1 MKFKS
6 LQEAEKYRNKMNL
19 GEIVMK
25 KDDFIKEHKKLIKLL
40 LEAGKEGKKQA
51 MELKKKVGGR
61 KRIIGGA
68 PQRTCTCGHH
78 ERMARLTG
86 GKLIDCPP
94 GFTNMGLTCT
104 NWKTFETIGRVDI
117 PATNDEIKK
126 AFDKMGDDIKKGW
139 DDFAKLT
146 EDAFKKIGDDLLVAW
161 QKYDH
166 WAYEN
171 QKAFDNAMTFL
182 GDSIKD
188 YVKDPH
194 HILFLATT
202 ALTLLAMSGLCF
214 PCAIGATLLDKVGKV
229 ALDGWG
235 ALTPWD
241 ALDILT
247 ASVTFAGGPVAKFPG
262 GYTIMEN
269 IERATIGSHLLE
281 PQQAALIVS
290 NISNVAKI
298 GIAGYNA
305 LNQPKTEEEKQT
317 EMQKVQLTPDY
328 FNTLSF
334 DTLKEI
340 MNERSRVYYAAPDI
354 PSGRK
359 MQQKSYD
366 LWLDLTIKR
375 LVNIM
380 AQRPKST
387 DKIKDNEY
395 FLKSIED
402 GFTEKKIVEGVRKMI
417 PASEQAPPKP
427 EEPEDPEAPESK
439 PFVPRPPPPSS
450 RDTGVYP
457 NGTNFDEAFMNKLD
471 LTAVKNL
478 MNEKTRVFNALP
490 VAQQTGRQQ
499 SKQYDQ
505 ISQLVTDRLIK
516 ISKEQNINTK
526 IRLDNFIQDLRDS
539 LTDGKITTAVQ
550 QTLDPRSRPSA
561 GGNIIT
567 DISSKLIDSDAY
579 RSLVK
584 EVGKLKTVQDIDK
597 QIKEIKKFFE
607 PDYENYPVKSKK
619 TLDKYGNDIITGIE
633 LTRTTLGKPIKAAL
647 EALSLGTFDEARQ
660 KAGYDEYFHLQMIV
674 SVKSAKG
681 HTKKITIQ
689 KNERIIINDVISGLD
704 TSTEYK
710 IIPLQNKVI
719 TMNEMLEKTR
729 LKDGDLV
736 FFGYDGFNNRG
747 LNCQSF
753 VKHLLENVGLW
764 TDDIKKFTYQD
775 LTKVIESIPDLGRD
789 IINFVPA
796 LGNWFSKITGQGLT
810 ETDRKAKCDLL
821 KGMSPQERK
830 DLYWEIQY
838 RIAKKNKQTASEKFF
853 LPVLKLMVDGG
864 DLLIKYSKHLLL
876 SGDPNLAF
884 IAILANAYSYVAPF
898 GSEYNAPCETLKEK
912 FSRMSDDA
920 FKLVIEEA
928 VKETKKQLPWTK
940 EVFAFFGKGSKRKLK
955 MINN

>member
-6 LQEAEKYRNKMNL
+6 LQEAEKYRNNMNKH
-19 GEIVMK
+19 EVMIK

-51 MELKKKVGGR
+51 MELKKKVGG
-61 KRIIGGA
+61 GA
-68 PQRTCTCGHH
+68 PKRTCTCGHH
-78 ERMARLTG
+78 ERMKKIIG

-104 NWKTFETIGRVDI
+104 NWKTLETIGRVDI
-117 PATNDEIKK
+117 PATNDEIKN
-126 AFDKMGDDIKKGW
+126 AFDKLGADIKHGW

-146 EDAFKKIGDDLLVAW
+146 EDEFVKIGNDMLDAW
-161 QKYDH
+161 KKYDA
-166 WAYEN
+166 WTEN
-171 QKAFDNAMTFL
+171 NREVINKALMGF
-182 GDSIKD
+182 GDAVVN

-194 HILFLATT
+194 HVLFLATT

-214 PCAIGATLLDKVGKV
+214 PCALGATLLDKIGKV
-229 ALDGWG
+229 ALDGWDS
-235 ALTPWD
+235 LTPWD

-247 ASVTFAGGPVAKFPG
+247 SSVTFAGGPVAKYPG
-262 GYTIMEN
+262 GYTIMEE

-290 NISNVAKI
+290 NIANVAKI

-305 LNQPKTEEEKQT
+305 INPPTEAPVTDTDMQQVRLT
-317 EMQKVQLTPDY
+317 EDY

-334 DTLKEI
+334 DRLKELT
-340 MNERSRVYYAAPDI
+340 NERSRVYYAAPDI

-380 AQRPKST
+380 AQRPKAT

-402 GFTEKKIVEGVRKMI
+402 GFTEKKIIEGVRKMI
-417 PASEQAPPKP
+417 PASEQAPPSSTPAPPAPAPPAPPAAPPKP
-427 EEPEDPEAPESK
+427 EHI
-439 PFVPRPPPPSS
+439 PRP
-450 RDTGVYP
+450 
-457 NGTNFDEAFMNKLD
+457 K
-471 LTAVKNL
+471 K
-478 MNEKTRVFNALP
+478 
-490 VAQQTGRQQ
+490 VA
-499 SKQYDQ
+499 
-505 ISQLVTDRLIK
+505 
-516 ISKEQNINTK
+516 
-526 IRLDNFIQDLRDS
+526 
-539 LTDGKITTAVQ
+539 A
-550 QTLDPRSRPSA
+550 
-561 GGNIIT
+561 GNIVT
-567 DISSKLIDSDAY
+567 DISSRLVDSPEY
-579 RSLVK
+579 RSLVQH
-584 EVGKLKTVQDIDK
+584 VGKLKTVQAIDK
-597 QIKEIKKFFE
+597 KIKEIKEFFE
-607 PDYENYPVKSKK
+607 PDYKNYPNKSKK

-681 HTKKITIQ
+681 HTKKITVE
-689 KNERIIINDVISGLD
+689 KNERIIINDVISGID
-704 TSTEYK
+704 NSTEYK

-736 FFGYDGFNNRG
+736 FFGYDGFSNKG

-753 VKHLLENVGLW
+753 VKHLLESVGLW
-764 TDDIKKFTYQD
+764 TDDIKNFTYQD
-775 LTKVIESIPDLGRD
+775 LTKVIETIPDLGRD

-810 ETDRKAKCDLL
+810 EADRKAKCDLL
-821 KGMSPQERK
+821 KGMTAKERK
-830 DLYWEIQY
+830 ELYWEIQY

-853 LPVLKLMVDGG
+853 LPVLKLMIEGADQI
-864 DLLIKYSKHLLL
+864 IKHSKLLLL
-876 SGDPNLAF
+876 SGDPDLAF

-898 GSEYNAPCETLKEK
+898 GSEYNVPCETLKEK
-912 FSRMSDDA
+912 FKRMTDDA
-920 FKLVIEEA
+920 FNLVIEEA
-928 VKETKKQLPWTK
+928 VKKIKEELPWSK
-940 EVFAFFGKGSKRKLK
+940 EIFALFGKGSKRKTK

>member
-61 KRIIGGA
+61 KRVIGGA

-78 ERMARLTG
+78 ERMSRITG

-104 NWKTFETIGRVDI
+104 NWNTFETIGRVDI

-126 AFDKMGDDIKKGW
+126 AFDKLGSDIKKGW
-139 DDFAKLT
+139 DDFAQLT
-146 EDAFKKIGDDLLVAW
+146 ENEFKKLGDDLLIAYR
-161 QKYDH
+161 KYDN
-166 WAYEN
+166 WVYEN
-171 QKAFDNAMTFL
+171 KVKLGNALNGF
-182 GDSIKD
+182 GDAIKD

-202 ALTLLAMSGLCF
+202 ALNLLALSGLCF
-214 PCAIGATLLDKVGKV
+214 PCALGATLLDKIGKV

-235 ALTPWD
+235 SLTPFD

-247 ASVTFAGGPVAKFPG
+247 SSVMFAGGPVAKFPG
-262 GYTIMEN
+262 GYTIAEQ
-269 IERATIGSHLLE
+269 IERATVGSHLLE
-281 PQQAALIVS
+281 AQQAALIVS
-290 NISNVAKI
+290 NIANVAKV
-298 GIAGYNA
+298 GIMGYDMINK
-305 LNQPKTEEEKQT
+305 PKTEEDKRS
-317 EMQKVQLTPDY
+317 EMQKVQLTDDY
-328 FNTLSF
+328 FNTLSY
-334 DTLKEI
+334 DTLKDV
-340 MNERSRVYYAAPDI
+340 MNERSKGYYDAPDT
-354 PSGRK
+354 PTGRK
-359 MQQKSYD
+359 MQQKAYD
-366 LWLDLTIKR
+366 LWVQLTVNR
-375 LVNIM
+375 LVKIM
-380 AQRPKST
+380 ALRPKAN

-395 FLKSIED
+395 FLKSIQD
-402 GFTEKKIVEGVRKMI
+402 GFTEKKIVEGIRKMI
-417 PASEQAPPKP
+417 PASEQSPPKP
-427 EEPEDPEAPESK
+427 EEPEDPTAPESK

-490 VAQQTGRQQ
+490 ESQQTGRQQ
-499 SKQYDQ
+499 SKQYNE
-505 ISQLVTDRLIK
+505 ISQLVIDRLVK

-539 LTDGKITTAVQ
+539 LTDNKITTSVQ
-550 QTLDPRSRPSA
+550 QTLDPRSRPPA

-579 RSLVK
+579 RTLVK
-584 EVGKLKTVQDIDK
+584 EVGKLKTVQAVDK
-597 QIKEIKKFFE
+597 KIKEIKQFFE

-689 KNERIIINDVISGLD
+689 KNERIIINDIISGLD

-753 VKHLLENVGLW
+753 IKHLLENVGLW

-796 LGNWFSKITGQGLT
+796 LGNWFSKVTGQGLT
-810 ETDRKAKCDLL
+810 EAERKGKCDLL
-821 KGMSPQERK
+821 KGMTPQERK
-830 DLYWEIQY
+830 DLYWDIQY
-838 RIAKKNKQTASEKFF
+838 RIAKKRKQTASEKFF
-853 LPVLKLMVDGG
+853 IPVLKLMVEGG
-864 DLLIKYSKHLLL
+864 DLLIKYSKLLLL
-876 SGDPNLAF
+876 SGNPELAF
-884 IAILANAYSYVAPF
+884 IGVLANAYSYVAPF

-912 FSRMSDDA
+912 FDRMSDDA
-920 FKLVIEEA
+920 FNLVIEEA
-928 VKETKKQLPWTK
+928 VKEAKKQLPWTK
-940 EVFAFFGKGSKRKLK
+940 DIFALFGKGLKKKSK
-955 MINN
+955 MIIN

>member
-19 GEIVMK
+19 GEIMIK

-40 LEAGKEGKKQA
+40 LDAGKEGKKQA

-61 KRIIGGA
+61 KRVIGGA

-78 ERMARLTG
+78 AKMARLTG

-94 GFTNMGLTCT
+94 GFTDMGLTCT
-104 NWKTFETIGRVDI
+104 NWKTLETIGRVDI
-117 PATNDEIKK
+117 PATNDEIKN
-126 AFDKMGDDIKKGW
+126 AFDKMGADIKHGW

-146 EDAFKKIGDDLLVAW
+146 EDAFVKLGNDLLDAW
-161 QKYDH
+161 KKYDD
-166 WAYEN
+166 WMAN
-171 QKAFDNAMTFL
+171 NRQVLLNAL
-182 GDSIKD
+182 GHFGDAVID

-194 HILFLATT
+194 HVLFLATT

-247 ASVTFAGGPVAKFPG
+247 SSVTFAGGPVAKFPG
-262 GYTIMEN
+262 GYTIMEE

-290 NISNVAKI
+290 NIANVAKV
-298 GIAGYNA
+298 GIMGYNA
-305 LNQPKTEEEKQT
+305 LNPPKTEEEKQS
-317 EMQKVQLTPDY
+317 EMQKVQLTDDY

-334 DTLKEI
+334 DTLKDLT
-340 MNERSRVYYAAPDI
+340 NERSRVYYAAPDI

-366 LWLDLTIKR
+366 LWMQLTINR
-375 LVNIM
+375 LVKIM
-380 AQRPKST
+380 EQRPKAT

-417 PASEQAPPKP
+417 PASEQAPASSTPAPPPAPAPAPAPPKP
-427 EEPEDPEAPESK
+427 EHI
-439 PFVPRPPPPSS
+439 PRP
-450 RDTGVYP
+450 
-457 NGTNFDEAFMNKLD
+457 K
-471 LTAVKNL
+471 K
-478 MNEKTRVFNALP
+478 
-490 VAQQTGRQQ
+490 VA
-499 SKQYDQ
+499 
-505 ISQLVTDRLIK
+505 
-516 ISKEQNINTK
+516 
-526 IRLDNFIQDLRDS
+526 
-539 LTDGKITTAVQ
+539 A
-550 QTLDPRSRPSA
+550 
-561 GGNIIT
+561 GNIIT

-579 RSLVK
+579 RTLVK
-584 EVGKLKTVQDIDK
+584 EVGKLKTVQAVDK
-597 QIKEIKKFFE
+597 KIKEIKQFFE

-633 LTRTTLGKPIKAAL
+633 LTRTTLGRPIKAAL

-753 VKHLLENVGLW
+753 IKHLLENVGLW

-796 LGNWFSKITGQGLT
+796 LGNWFSKITGQGMT
-810 ETDRKAKCDLL
+810 EAERKGKCDIL
-821 KGMSPQERK
+821 KGMTAKERK
-830 DLYWEIQY
+830 DLYWDIQY
-838 RIAKKNKQTASEKFF
+838 RIAKKQKKTANEKFF
-853 LPVLKLMVDGG
+853 IPVLKLMVEGADQI
-864 DLLIKYSKHLLL
+864 IKHSKLLL
-876 SGDPNLAF
+876 FSGDPDLIF
-884 IAILANAYSYVAPF
+884 IGILANAYSYVAPF
-898 GSEYNAPCETLKEK
+898 GSEYNVPCETLKEK
-912 FSRMSDDA
+912 FDRMSDDA
-920 FKLVIEEA
+920 FNLVIEEA
-928 VKETKKQLPWTK
+928 VKQTKKELPWSK
-940 EVFAFFGKGSKRKLK
+940 DIFALFGKGSRRQRR
-955 MINN
+955 